1 MPYVYS
7 LTLEGGKKY
16 VGYSNNLGNRLTQH
30 FNGSGAQW
38 TQKHSP
44 ISVDKIIYCPTAQ
57 YAKKL
62 ETKLYYNFKNY
73 YGTERVRGAG
83 YTKSY

>member
-1 MPYVYS
+1 MPFVYALS
-7 LTLEGGKKY
+7 LENGKKY
-16 VGYSNNLGNRLTQH
+16 IGYSNNVENRLNQH
-30 FNGSGAQW
+30 FTGSGAQW
-38 TQKHSP
+38 TQKNKP
-44 ISVDKIIYCPTAQ
+44 ISVDKLIYCPNTH

-83 YTKSY
+83 YSKSY